1 MATSQFFNNYLSV
14 AEQNLLDDLV
24 NESIKVNG
32 IDWFQFLSFATIHG
46 LWYDFYCGYLKKRIY
61 GLK

>member
-1 MATSQFFNNYLSV
+1 MKKFISNLIMVIGHLFFIIIHYH
-14 AEQNLLDDLV
+14 
-24 NESIKVNG
+24 SIKVNG
-32 IDWFQFLSFATIHG
+32 IDWFQFLSFAIIHG

>member
-1 MATSQFFNNYLSV
+1 MKKFISTLIMVIGHLFFVAIHYAT
-14 AEQNLLDDLV
+14 
-24 NESIKVNG
+24 IKING
-32 IDWFQFLSFATIHG
+32 MDWFQFISFAIIHG

>member
-1 MATSQFFNNYLSV
+1 MKKFISTLIMIIGHLFFIAIHYFL
-14 AEQNLLDDLV
+14 
-24 NESIKVNG
+24 IKVNG
-32 IDWFQFLSFATIHG
+32 IDWFQFLSFAIIHG

>member
-1 MATSQFFNNYLSV
+1 MKKFISTLIMVIGHLFFV
-14 AEQNLLDDLV
+14 AIHYAA
-24 NESIKVNG
+24 IKING
-32 IDWFQFLSFATIHG
+32 MDWFQFISFAIIHG

>member
-1 MATSQFFNNYLSV
+1 MKKFIS
-14 AEQNLLDDLV
+14 NLIMIIGHLLFV
-24 NESIKVNG
+24 VIHYYSIKVNG

-46 LWYDFYCGYLKKRIY
+46 LWYDFYLGCLKKRIY